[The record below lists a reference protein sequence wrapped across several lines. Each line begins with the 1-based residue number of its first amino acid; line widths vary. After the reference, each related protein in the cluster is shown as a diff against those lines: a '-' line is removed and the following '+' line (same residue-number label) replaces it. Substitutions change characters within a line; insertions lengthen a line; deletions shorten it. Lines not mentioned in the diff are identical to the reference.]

1 MESRVAFLILL
12 PLGLLAGA
20 LFRFVLLPGW
30 RRAVDR
36 CETADARDLRT
47 KAEREEAERELRGDA
62 NR

>member
-1 MESRVAFLILL
+1 MESRIAFLILL
-12 PLGLLAGA
+12 PLVLAVAALLRYAI
-20 LFRFVLLPGW
+20 LPGW
-30 RRAVDR
+30 RRAVER